1 MMLRKT
7 YTPLFAGL
15 KFLMLL
21 APATA
26 ILFMMIPLARKS
38 IGIVLLFGFAAGT
51 CSLFLLFG
59 DRLWLHHAAMIL
71 LILYLGLALA
81 LEYIA
86 KTTSLAGWA
95 NWALALPFLILGL
108 GNAIDR
114 QRVMLDLERTGG
126 VGLASD
132 AIERFAEDSRSDPEP
147 TFAFFPDW
155 GVFMPFEMVTGGQI
169 PLLTD
174 FSPEAALRKLC
185 EGQDALL
192 AIINDKG
199 VDRLAPWIDAVGWG
213 SPEIV
218 VYRQRDNV
226 PVLTSVR
233 WRASAPTHPVCVS

>member
-1 MMLRKT
+1 
-7 YTPLFAGL
+7 
-15 KFLMLL
+15 
-21 APATA
+21 
-26 ILFMMIPLARKS
+26 MMIPLARKS

-95 NWALALPFLILGL
+95 NWALALPLLILGL

-132 AIERFAEDSRSDPEP
+132 AIERFAEESRSDPES

-155 GVFMPFEMVTGGQI
+155 GVFMSFEMVTGGQI

-199 VDRLAPWIDAVGWG
+199 VVGWRRG
-213 SPEIV
+213 SMLSVGDRPKSSFIGSATTCPFLRRSV
-218 VYRQRDNV
+218 GAPLRQRILCAFHEARV
-226 PVLTSVR
+226 S
-233 WRASAPTHPVCVS
+233 SAFTPHAV